1 MYTDW
6 KLKHKGSQMMLLSI
20 RNINNHK
27 TFQSGSPFLYH
38 YKSAGVAE
46 NFYPIAI
53 RSWHNAMCFVWY
65 KGKTTQLII
74 G

>member
-1 MYTDW
+1 
-6 KLKHKGSQMMLLSI
+6 MLFSI

-27 TFQSGSPFLYH
+27 IFLSSTQFLSH

-46 NFYPIAI
+46 NFYPIAN
-53 RSWHNAMCFVWY
+53 RSWHNAMCFVWH